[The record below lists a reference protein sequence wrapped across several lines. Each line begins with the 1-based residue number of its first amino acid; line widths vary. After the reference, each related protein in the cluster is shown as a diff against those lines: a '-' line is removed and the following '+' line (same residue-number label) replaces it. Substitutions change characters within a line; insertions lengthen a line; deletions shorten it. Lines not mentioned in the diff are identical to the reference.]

1 MEYMFWLHFAILLT
15 AIYFGIRVGGIGLG
29 LVGGTGVT
37 IFVLGFGMKPG
48 APPTDVIFIIIAVVA
63 ASATLHAAGGLTYMV
78 QLAEKLL
85 RKHPKYIVLLAPFCT
100 WLLTI
105 AVGTGH
111 SVYLLQPII
120 ADVAYKTGIRPE
132 RAMGVSSIASQMGIT
147 ASPIAA
153 AATSFLAMSLKQGYK
168 VSLFDI
174 LIVTVPATFIG
185 VLLAAL
191 WSMRRGKDL
200 DKDPEFQERMKDP
213 GFRAQLEESASLLNQ
228 EVSIKA
234 KRSVLIFFAGVTA
247 IILLAIFS
255 KNLVSI
261 FGNKPLPTNAV
272 IIVQIIMLT
281 TGAIV
286 LFYSKVKA
294 QQIAAS
300 SVFHAGMAAA
310 IAILGIAWMSDTFI
324 DHHKAFLVA
333 NMKAMVE
340 QYAWLFA
347 VAMFCISAFVK
358 SQAATLVIMVPV
370 AFALGIP
377 INLIIGMIPAC
388 YAYFFFCFYPSDLSA
403 INFDRTG
410 TTRIGKYLLNH
421 SFMIPGLIG
430 VSTATVIGYLIGA
443 FFLKI

>member
-1 MEYMFWLHFAILLT
+1 MEMFWVHFGILLL
-15 AIYFGIRVGGIGLG
+15 AIYLGIRVGGIGLG
-29 LVGGTGVT
+29 LVGGAGVT
-37 IFVLGFGMKPG
+37 VFAFGFGMKPG

-213 GFRAQLEESASLLNQ
+213 AFRSQLEESATVLSQ
-228 EVSIKA
+228 GVSIKA
-234 KRSVLIFFAGVTA
+234 KRSVLIFFLGVVA
-247 IILLAIFS
+247 IILLAIFN
-255 KNLVSI
+255 KDLVSV
-261 FGNKPLPTNAV
+261 FGNKSLSISAV

-294 QQIAAS
+294 VQIASS
-300 SVFHAGMAAA
+300 SVFHAGMVAA

-324 DHHKAFLVA
+324 DHHKGYLVS

-340 QYAWLFA
+340 QYSWLFA
-347 VAMFCISAFVK
+347 VAMFCVSAFVK

-370 AFALGIP
+370 AFALNIP
-377 INLIIGMIPAC
+377 VNLIIGMIPAC

-410 TTRIGKYLLNH
+410 TTRIGKYLFNH

-430 VSTATVIGYLIGA
+430 VGTATIIGYLIGA

>member
-1 MEYMFWLHFAILLT
+1 MEYTFWLHFAILLT

-29 LVGGTGVT
+29 LVGGAGVT

-85 RKHPKYIVLLAPFCT
+85 RKHPKYIVLLAPLCT

-191 WSMRRGKDL
+191 WSLRRGKDL
-200 DKDPEFQERMKDP
+200 DKDTEFQERLKDP
-213 GFRAQLEESASLLNQ
+213 AFRAQLEESASLLSQ
-228 EVSIKA
+228 EVSKKA
-234 KRSVLIFFAGVTA
+234 KRSVLIFFAGVIA

-255 KNLVSI
+255 KDLVSI

-294 QQIAAS
+294 SQIAAS

-324 DHHKAFLVA
+324 DHHKALLVA

-340 QYAWLFA
+340 QYSWLFA
-347 VAMFCISAFVK
+347 VSMFCVSAFVK

-430 VSTATVIGYLIGA
+430 VGTATVIGYLIGV
-443 FFLKI
+443 FFLKV

>member
-1 MEYMFWLHFAILLT
+1 
-15 AIYFGIRVGGIGLG
+15 
-29 LVGGTGVT
+29 
-37 IFVLGFGMKPG
+37 
-48 APPTDVIFIIIAVVA
+48 
-63 ASATLHAAGGLTYMV
+63 
-78 QLAEKLL
+78 
-85 RKHPKYIVLLAPFCT
+85 
-100 WLLTI
+100 
-105 AVGTGH
+105 
-111 SVYLLQPII
+111 
-120 ADVAYKTGIRPE
+120 
-132 RAMGVSSIASQMGIT
+132 
-147 ASPIAA
+147 
-153 AATSFLAMSLKQGYK
+153 
-168 VSLFDI
+168 
-174 LIVTVPATFIG
+174 
-185 VLLAAL
+185 
-191 WSMRRGKDL
+191 
-200 DKDPEFQERMKDP
+200 MKDP
-213 GFRAQLEESASLLNQ
+213 AFRAQLEESTSLLSQ

-234 KRSVLIFFAGVTA
+234 KRSVLIFFAGVVA

-255 KNLVSI
+255 KDLVSI

-286 LFYSKVKA
+286 LFYSKIKA
-294 QQIAAS
+294 SQIAAS
-300 SVFHAGMAAA
+300 SVFHAGMVAA

-324 DHHKAFLVA
+324 DHHKGYLVA

-340 QYAWLFA
+340 QYSWLFA
-347 VAMFCISAFVK
+347 VAMFCVSAFVK

-421 SFMIPGLIG
+421 SFMIPGFIG
-430 VSTATVIGYLIGA
+430 VGTATAIGYLIGA